1 MGKKEISI
9 SLRAGRVGDRDEN
22 DWREQCPFTI
32 RKQLRPV
39 DHSHGP
45 GAICST

>member
-9 SLRAGRVGDRDEN
+9 SLRAGRVGDCDEN
-22 DWREQCPFTI
+22 DGGGECPFTI

-39 DHSHGP
+39 DHSHGL